1 MAQLEVPPA
10 PAEREREP
18 APPQRFAGDDAVP
31 RGLAVTSAILL
42 ALTAGGVVAG
52 VAGAILA
59 IPVAAVTSASL
70 EYMRKERSQEQSAA
84 LVAP

>member
-1 MAQLEVPPA
+1 MAPEPRASGRPERPPA
-10 PAEREREP
+10 TRW
-18 APPQRFAGDDAVP
+18 AGDDAVP